1 MIAFTYIVECAD
13 GTLYTGWTVD
23 VKRRVLAHN
32 TKKGAKYTRNR
43 LPVKVVYVESFSS
56 KIEAQQREYAIKQL
70 TRAEKLKLI
79 SAHLHKTANIQ

>member
-1 MIAFTYIVECAD
+1 MNAFIYIVECAD
-13 GTLYTGWTVD
+13 GTLYTGWTINVE
-23 VKRRVLAHN
+23 KRVLAHN

-70 TRAEKLKLI
+70 NRAEKLKLI
-79 SAHLHKTANIQ
+79 SAHPHKTANIQ

>member
-23 VKRRVLAHN
+23 VEKRVLAHN
-32 TKKGAKYTRNR
+32 TKRGAKYTRNR
-43 LPVKVVYVESFSS
+43 LPVKIVYVESFSS

-70 TRAEKLKLI
+70 NRAEKLKLI
-79 SAHLHKTANIQ
+79 SARLHKTVNIQ

>member
-1 MIAFTYIVECAD
+1 MNAFTYIVECAD

-23 VKRRVLAHN
+23 VEKRVLVHN
-32 TKKGAKYTRNR
+32 AKKGAKYTRNR

-70 TRAEKLKLI
+70 NRAEKLKLI
-79 SAHLHKTANIQ
+79 SAHPHKTVNIQ